1 MSQIHKL
8 KRTVPILIAEDDEED
23 REIIKEAFQECN
35 IPNDLIFVKD
45 GEELMDYLLAKNT
58 MDGKHKYVEPGII
71 LLDLNMPRKDGRQAL
86 AEIKSNIDL
95 RKIPVI
101 VLTTSKEEED
111 VIKTYKLG
119 VNSFVIKPVTY
130 KALVDVMKA
139 IGNYWFEVVEL
150 PN

>member
-1 MSQIHKL
+1 MKKL
-8 KRTVPILIAEDDEED
+8 KRSEPILIAEDDEED
-23 REIIKEAFQECN
+23 QEIIREAFEECN
-35 IPNDLIFVKD
+35 VPNDLIFVKD
-45 GEELMDYLLAKNT
+45 GEELMDYLLNKKAGVG
-58 MDGKHKYVEPGII
+58 MQRYIEPGII

-86 AEIKSNIDL
+86 SEIKNNVEL

-101 VLTTSKEEED
+101 ILTTSKEEED
-111 VIKTYKLG
+111 VIKTYELG

-150 PN
+150 PRST